1 MPVLQTEGR
10 RGCSTAIFFPLQVNP
25 RASGRWC
32 ILDVHRR
39 EGAWTGLYHNNF
51 IFWLYCL
58 ILARCVLGSFVHSH
72 SLTMGLGTAKRN
84 EDDGDRVLV
93 AGRPD
98 LNRCDNMITTSKYT
112 LYSFLPVV
120 GRHDLC

>member
-1 MPVLQTEGR
+1 MGM
-10 RGCSTAIFFPLQVNP
+10 
-25 RASGRWC
+25 
-32 ILDVHRR
+32 
-39 EGAWTGLYHNNF
+39 
-51 IFWLYCL
+51 
-58 ILARCVLGSFVHSH
+58 GS
-72 SLTMGLGTAKRN
+72 AKRT

-120 GRHDLC
+120 GRHILC